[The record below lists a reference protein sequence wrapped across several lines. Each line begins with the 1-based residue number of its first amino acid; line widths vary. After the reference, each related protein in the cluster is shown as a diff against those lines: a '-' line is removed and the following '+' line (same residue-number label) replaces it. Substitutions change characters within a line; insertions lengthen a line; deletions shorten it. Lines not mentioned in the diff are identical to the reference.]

1 MNAYLYAW
9 INKYALKSSSVRAC
23 SGERD
28 AESVSNYLIELL
40 KIIPRGFYLTSS
52 LTTVINLV
60 VNIQATEYVA

>member
-23 SGERD
+23 SEERD
-28 AESVSNYLIELL
+28 AESVSNYLIELP
-40 KIIPRGFYLTSS
+40 KKFQETFYLTSS